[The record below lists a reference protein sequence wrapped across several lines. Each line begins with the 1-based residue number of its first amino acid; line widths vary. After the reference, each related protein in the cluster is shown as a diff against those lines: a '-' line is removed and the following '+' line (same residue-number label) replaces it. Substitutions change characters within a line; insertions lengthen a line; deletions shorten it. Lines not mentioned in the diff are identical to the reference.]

1 MQLYHWDF
9 GFIASNLPYLL
20 GGLAGT
26 LRLAATT
33 VVLGA
38 AIGLLVGLCRISHA
52 RFPRWM
58 ATGYIGLF
66 RNTPALVQLLWLYYA
81 VPIVTG
87 VQASP
92 FTAAVLAFSL
102 ATGAYLAEIIRA
114 GVSAVSCGQWEAA
127 TSLGLGYV
135 PLMVRVILP
144 QALRHM
150 VPAFT
155 NQTID
160 VIKLTA
166 ISSMIAYGDL
176 VYHAKILAEQQFRPI
191 EAYTALA
198 VLYSAV
204 LIPLSYVAQ
213 LVERRYPVAVKLSR

>member
-9 GFIASNLPYLL
+9 GFIAANIPYLL
-20 GGLAGT
+20 WGMVGT
-26 LRLAATT
+26 LRLAAATIL
-33 VVLGA
+33 LGGV
-38 AIGLLVGLCRISHA
+38 IGLLVGLCRGSGVPLL
-52 RFPRWM
+52 RGV
-58 ATGYIGLF
+58 ATAYIGLF

-81 VPIVTG
+81 LPIVTG
-87 VQASP
+87 MQASP
-92 FTAAVLAFSL
+92 FEAALLAFSL
-102 ATGAYLAEIIRA
+102 ATGAYVAEIVRA
-114 GVSAVSCGQWEAA
+114 GIGAVSRGQWEAA
-127 TSLGLGYV
+127 TALGLGYV
-135 PLMVRVILP
+135 PLMCRVVLP

-166 ISSMIAYGDL
+166 ISSMIAYGDI
-176 VYHAKILAEQQFRPI
+176 VYHAKILAEQEFRPI

-204 LIPLSYVAQ
+204 LIPLSYAA
-213 LVERRYPVAVKLSR
+213 LLIERRYPLAEKPSR